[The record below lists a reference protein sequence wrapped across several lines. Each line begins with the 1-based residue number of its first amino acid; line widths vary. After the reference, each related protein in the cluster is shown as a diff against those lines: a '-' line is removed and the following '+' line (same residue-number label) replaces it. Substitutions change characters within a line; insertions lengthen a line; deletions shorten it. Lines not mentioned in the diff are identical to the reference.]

1 MHELEQTLN
10 AVRQVHLASLPT
22 PLARLSR
29 LEQQW
34 GHSGLYIKRDDMT
47 GLGPGG
53 NKLRSLEFLLGEA
66 AEEKADVILYSGG
79 GGLRQGG
86 AAVHPG
92 P

>member
-47 GLGPGG
+47 GP
-53 NKLRSLEFLLGEA
+53 
-66 AEEKADVILYSGG
+66 EETS
-79 GGLRQGG
+79 
-86 AAVHPG
+86 
-92 P
+92 

>member
-34 GHSGLYIKRDDMT
+34 GHSGLYIKRDDVT

-53 NKLRSLEFLLGEA
+53 NKPRP
-66 AEEKADVILYSGG
+66 VYSGG